1 MKKVTN
7 VSEICILI
15 RNKLIEYGVQE
26 HTAWY
31 EYSRNYRPVIYF
43 FLDKNQA
50 EYQPDILCQYQE
62 LVQKRFDQEE
72 ISYKLIRHIYGQPP
86 A

>member
-15 RNKLIEYGVQE
+15 RNKLIEYGVKE

-31 EYSRNYRPVIYF
+31 EYSTTTGLLSIFSSIKIKQSISRISFANIRNSF
-43 FLDKNQA
+43 KNVLTRKKSL
-50 EYQPDILCQYQE
+50 I
-62 LVQKRFDQEE
+62 
-72 ISYKLIRHIYGQPP
+72 KLIRHIYGQPP